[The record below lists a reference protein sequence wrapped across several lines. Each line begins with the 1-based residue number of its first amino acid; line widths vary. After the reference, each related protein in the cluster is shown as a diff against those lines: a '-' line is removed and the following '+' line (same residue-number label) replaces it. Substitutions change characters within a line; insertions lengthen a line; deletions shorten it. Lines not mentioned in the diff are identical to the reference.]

1 MICPINM
8 QSRPPPRL
16 MEALIEQCQ
25 HPGGEEY
32 LQRWSSLLGMPI
44 AQVLP
49 QNAQSTEGKPQL
61 FGIRKIVTIHIR
73 LVLKPKEKS
82 LIPEQISQE
91 NRPSY

>member
-1 MICPINM
+1 
-8 QSRPPPRL
+8 
-16 MEALIEQCQ
+16 
-25 HPGGEEY
+25 
-32 LQRWSSLLGMPI
+32 MPI